1 VNDTPQ
7 PPIVCSW
14 ARAKVT
20 IAKIITKRPDGE
32 LDEVAYNN
40 ARMLRFTRCEYASLD
55 DFAKALRLA
64 ATLPNYC
71 LVRGELC
78 PHLERKGWHRRL
90 SKPEDPEHTLDG
102 PDRTWGVFD
111 FDGAE
116 VPELPTPHERL
127 EFLRDRLLPGPFNG
141 KRIIVTATSHTALRR
156 WTYARLYFR
165 LAAPMANRVLEDYA
179 HGVQRRAPY
188 LHLDPSVFRTGA
200 VVYTARPIFRGMPDP
215 VPEEERV
222 FILEG
227 DPAPV
232 DLVDEPLRP
241 ASACRRSSG
250 KRRDDIDGG
259 GVKAIIGS
267 WFSDEGGN
275 GARFHGQP
283 AALTSRGENA
293 LRRAFTGIQEA
304 IPGERYRQLNGQSFA
319 LGQLIASGDLPWR
332 FSTGKRVGD
341 LLLEAALRMHHND
354 KYAPDRLREIIAIG
368 LTDGV
373 LQPRERNRPAS

>member
-1 VNDTPQ
+1 MNETPQ

-14 ARAKVT
+14 ARARVT
-20 IAKIITKRPDGE
+20 IAKIITRRPDGE

-40 ARMLRFTRCEYASLD
+40 ARILRFTRREYASLD
-55 DFAKALRLA
+55 DFAEALRKA
-64 ATLPNYC
+64 ATLANYC
-71 LVRGELC
+71 LIRGELRL
-78 PHLERKGWHRRL
+78 HLDPKGWHRRL

-102 PDRTWGVFD
+102 PDRAWGVFD
-111 FDGAE
+111 FDGAL
-116 VPELPTPHERL
+116 VPELSSFRERL
-127 EFLRDRLLPGPFNG
+127 LFVRDRRLPAPFNG
-141 KRIIVTATSHTALRR
+141 KRLLVTATAHTGLRKEL
-156 WTYARLYFR
+156 YARVYFQ
-165 LAAPMANRVLEDYA
+165 LAAPLPNRVLEDYTQ
-179 HGVQRRAPY
+179 GLRKRFPE
-188 LHLDPSVFRTGA
+188 LRLDESVHRTGS

-232 DLVDEPLRP
+232 DLVNEPLRP
-241 ASACRRSSG
+241 DSARRRSSG
-250 KRRDDIDGG
+250 RRRDDIDGE

-267 WFSDEGGN
+267 WFSDEGGD

-283 AALTSRGENA
+283 AALTRRGENA

-319 LGQLIASGDLPWR
+319 LGQLIASCDLPWR

-373 LQPRERNRPAS
+373 LRPREDRPSP